1 MPSRKIEL
9 FLHPIRLRILQT
21 LVADRLTTQE
31 IADRQPDVPKSS
43 IYRHLKI
50 LLDAG
55 LVYVA
60 DTRPVKGVEEKVY
73 RLAQAPYIDAQEA
86 ARLTADDYMRYFT
99 TFMVTLLHDFN
110 NYVTPTAHPALHT
123 DLAGFT
129 EAVFYATDDE
139 FQQAILALNKA
150 IVPLVYNG
158 PGGGRR
164 KRKLATIT
172 HPLPDSAPTADAED
186 SADPVLLSSP

>member
-21 LVADRLTTQE
+21 LVADTLTTQE
-31 IADRQPDVPKSS
+31 IADRLPDVPKSS

-55 LVYVA
+55 LLAVA

-73 RLAQAPYIDAQEA
+73 RLARMPRITNEDA
-86 ARLTADDYMRYFT
+86 ARLTPDDLVRYCT
-99 TFMVTLLHDFN
+99 TFLVAVLHGFS
-110 NYVTPTAHPALHT
+110 NYTQATPHPDMAR

-129 EAVFYATDDE
+129 ETIFYATDAE
-139 FQQAILALNKA
+139 FTQAIMLLQAA
-150 IVPLVYNG
+150 IVPLTTNG

-164 KRKLATIT
+164 RRKLATVT
-172 HPLPDSAPTADAED
+172 HPVPDPPPASRVDG
-186 SADPVLLSSP
+186 SG